1 MLQSNTSIWFAFE
14 PQCTLHRYSSNAF
27 WDSPFRQTRPLK
39 KLNFPQLILWVFSDS
54 FYYCYYDSVIALGVP
69 SLKITF
75 STFYPLI
82 RYIIWSKKDAV
93 LDQFNVLFDVMRKKF
108 LRFYSVGCSL
118 FSGIVDAQRNELQHC
133 LNNMFSVV
141 FQQNELAFIPWF
153 HHLQPL
159 GLQPTDKATCC
170 WRSNKYN
177 KFFSKNSHQNRVKF
191 PG

>member
-27 WDSPFRQTRPLK
+27 WDSPFRQTRSLK
-39 KLNFPQLILWVFSDS
+39 KLNFPQLILWVFFWFFLLLLLWQRYCIRCTKSQNYV
-54 FYYCYYDSVIALGVP
+54 FYILSTNSINHLIQKKMRYWI
-69 SLKITF
+69 SLIF
-75 STFYPLI
+75 
-82 RYIIWSKKDAV
+82 
-93 LDQFNVLFDVMRKKF
+93 LFDVMRKKF

-118 FSGIVDAQRNELQHC
+118 FSGIVDAQRNELQNC

-177 KFFSKNSHQNRVKF
+177 KFFSKNSHQNRV
-191 PG
+191 